1 MGKNCLE
8 EASII
13 LAYTCPE
20 DYEVELDSTY
30 ISFVV
35 AGGIV
40 SDVDMFCVKPGNST
54 KRLLL

>member
-1 MGKNCLE
+1 MDKNCLE

-20 DYEVELDSTY
+20 DYEVELVSTY
-30 ISFVV
+30 NISFVV

-54 KRLLL
+54 KR

>member
-8 EASII
+8 EASTI

-20 DYEVELDSTY
+20 DYEVDLVSTDDT
-30 ISFVV
+30 SFAV

-40 SDVDMFCVKPGNST
+40 SDIDTFCVKPRNST
-54 KRLLL
+54 KR

>member
-8 EASII
+8 EASTI

-20 DYEVELDSTY
+20 DYGVELVSTDDT
-30 ISFVV
+30 SFAV

-54 KRLLL
+54 KR

>member
-1 MGKNCLE
+1 MDKNCLE
-8 EASII
+8 EESTI

-20 DYEVELDSTY
+20 DCEVELVSTY
-30 ISFVV
+30 DTSFAV

-54 KRLLL
+54 NK